1 MRKTHHVL
9 ILDRI
14 NPIDISCKA
23 CVIVALDQV
32 STWKYTKAGF
42 YARTVLRKAMQK
54 TKSTPSQIN
63 GNEISNF
70 LPLCS

>member
-14 NPIDISCKA
+14 NPIDILCKA

-32 STWKYTKAGF
+32 LTWKYTKAGF
-42 YARTVLRKAMQK
+42 CARTALRKTMQK
-54 TKSTPSQIN
+54 TKSIPSQIPV
-63 GNEISNF
+63 NEIGNF